1 MNNATFMARVVNGVV
16 TETFY
21 IDQAY
26 ASELGSEYV
35 QAPDK
40 AVIGDRYTPEQGF
53 VSLKPKNAPAG
64 ADLDSI
70 PPMPAPSFDGET
82 FSLNPRTMAW
92 ESDQMNALRRERD
105 RLLAESDFSQMPDFP
120 DSAYKTAMAEY
131 RQVLRNLPQAYAL
144 NPHEVD
150 FPTLPQSF
158 DY

>member
-1 MNNATFMARVVNGVV
+1 MANEIYVAKVTDGVV
-16 TETFY
+16 VETFF
-21 IDQAY
+21 IDSAY
-26 ASELGSEYV
+26 FNELGDGYITAGKQV
-35 QAPDK
+35 A
-40 AVIGDRYTPEQGF
+40 IGDRYTPEQGF
-53 VSLKPKNAPAG
+53 VSLKPKNAP
-64 ADLDSI
+64 DNVDYDSV

-144 NPHEVD
+144 NPHEVN
-150 FPTLPQSF
+150 FPALPQSF